1 MARPDYKG
9 GKPRLQRG
17 VEITDELHIGFWFN
31 IDAPDLRAR
40 LDAYYK
46 AAAADKENGWKREPG
61 VQLQVK
67 VGNEFMTVC
76 KSRLWLDTG
85 PPAAPQAPAAPPPP
99 PPGYAPAPP
108 PHTSVPDAPP
118 PPAGYE
124 AAKNG

>member
-9 GKPRLQRG
+9 GNPKLQRG
-17 VEITDELHIGFWFN
+17 VEITDNLQIGFWFN
-31 IDAPDLRAR
+31 IDDPDLRSR
-40 LDAYYK
+40 LDAYY
-46 AAAADKENGWKREPG
+46 AAANADKENGWKREPG

-85 PPAAPQAPAAPPPP
+85 PPAAPAPAPV
-99 PPGYAPAPP
+99 YAPAPP
-108 PHTSVPDAPP
+108 PHTNVPDAPP
-118 PPAGYE
+118 PPAGYG